1 MGLVFI
7 TQDEFKEYQ
16 YLKKMTFDK
25 FLRRLD
31 GLEVGY
37 IELTQ
42 HLLRDKG
49 QLRTLRHD
57 VVMGLGCLEA
67 FMEEE
72 QLPWDKMSRRLK
84 IVLRHNGILFWG
96 DIRNRTRKEI
106 SALRNI
112 GKHTMMEL
120 EALMS
125 KAGVSFKEEVA

>member
-16 YLKKMTFDK
+16 FLKKMTFDK

-42 HLLRDKG
+42 HLLKAG

-57 VVMGLGCLEA
+57 VVMGLGCLES
-67 FMEEE
+67 FMEKE
-72 QLPWDKMSRRLK
+72 QLPWDKMSRHLK
-84 IVLRHNGILFWG
+84 NVLLEYDILFWS
-96 DIRNRTRKEI
+96 DIKNRTREEI
-106 SALRNI
+106 SSFRNL
-112 GKHTMMEL
+112 GKRTMMEL

-125 KAGVSFKEEVA
+125 KAGVSFKEEVV

>member
-31 GLEVGY
+31 GLLEVGY
-37 IELTQ
+37 IELIQ
-42 HLLRDKG
+42 HLRKEG
-49 QLRTLRHD
+49 QLRTLKHD
-57 VVMGLGCLEA
+57 VVMGLCSLEA

-84 IVLRHNGILFWG
+84 NVLLMHDILFWS
-96 DIRNRTRKEI
+96 DIRNRTREEI
-106 SALRNI
+106 AAGRNV
-112 GKHTMMEL
+112 GKRTMMEL

-125 KAGVSFKEEVA
+125 KADVSFKEEVV

>member
-49 QLRTLRHD
+49 QLRTLRYD

>member
-42 HLLRDKG
+42 HLLRDKE
-49 QLRTLRHD
+49 QLRTLKHD
-57 VVMGLGCLEA
+57 VVMGLCSLEA
-67 FMEEE
+67 LLEEE
-72 QLPWDKMSRRLK
+72 QLPWDKMSIRLK
-84 IVLRHNGILFWG
+84 HVLMEYEILFWG

-106 SALRNI
+106 SALRNM
-112 GKHTMMEL
+112 GKLTMMEL

-125 KAGVSFKEEVA
+125 KAGVSFKEEVV

>member
-42 HLLRDKG
+42 HLLKEGR
-49 QLRTLRHD
+49 LRTLKHD
-57 VVMGLGCLEA
+57 VAMGLCSLEA
-67 FMEEE
+67 LLEEE
-72 QLPWDKMSRRLK
+72 QLPWDKMSIRLK
-84 IVLRHNGILFWG
+84 NVLRWNGILFWA
-96 DIRNRTRKEI
+96 DIRNRTREEI
-106 SALRNI
+106 SSLRNL
-112 GKHTMMEL
+112 GKRTMMEL

-125 KAGVSFKEEVA
+125 KAGVSFKEEIV